1 MKIYSSIQNKV
12 WVFNHFVQNGKRY
25 LSEKKDRLDYE
36 FISLGNNRF
45 AFILDNRIHL
55 VHIRK
60 ENSLYHIHL
69 DGEYFSVRVEDE
81 QNRKLRYLTQH
92 TKQASGEQVICA
104 PIPGLITK
112 VKVKEGDK
120 INPGE
125 GLVVLEA
132 MKMENEIKSDSEGIV
147 KKILVSQG
155 MPVDKDQELIL
166 IVQEV
171 V

>member
-1 MKIYSSIQNKV
+1 MKIYSSIQDKV
-12 WVFNHFVQNGKRY
+12 WVFNHFVQNGKQY
-25 LSEKKDRLDYE
+25 LGEKNDRLNYE
-36 FISLGNNRF
+36 FKSLGNNRF
-45 AFILDNRIHL
+45 VFILENRIHL

-60 ENSLYHIHL
+60 ENGLYHIHL
-69 DGEYFSVRVEDE
+69 DGDYFSVRVEDE
-81 QNRKLRYLTQH
+81 ENRKLRYLTQQ
-92 TKQASGEQVICA
+92 TKETSGGQVICA

-147 KKILVSQG
+147 KKILVSEG

-166 IVQEV
+166 IV
-171 V
+171 